1 MFFSLIYLLGE
12 AKRGGGHGSRDQS
25 DCFHGGWISIY
36 MVNFIEWPVFFQLL
50 YLLPQQYF
58 FCYCYSTEKQI
69 RISWNWEKNI
79 LLILCCGFD
88 ALERSRDGFLRF
100 RNLRRCAF
108 DKEIIKRFFEM
119 WISSTS
125 SRFQVKFWFN
135 IFNFLK
141 EHLMWKLPLGH
152 LFPRGENWVAVLFK
166 FDGMFKGQLKLF
178 AQHHS
183 MKPTSIG

>member
-1 MFFSLIYLLGE
+1 
-12 AKRGGGHGSRDQS
+12 
-25 DCFHGGWISIY
+25 
-36 MVNFIEWPVFFQLL
+36 MVYFIEWLVFFPASLSFASTVFLL
-50 YLLPQQYF
+50 LLVSPLKSKF
-58 FCYCYSTEKQI
+58 
-69 RISWNWEKNI
+69 SWNWEKNI

-88 ALERSRDGFLRF
+88 APERSRDGFLRF

-119 WISSTS
+119 WISSTGY
-125 SRFQVKFWFN
+125 RFQVKFWFN